1 MVCFFLSFSTGAV
14 FFVRDFAGGG
24 SVDLGRTSSCLL
36 SPDMRAERRRFPESE
51 DSGSAAAIDCFF
63 RRAVDLAGCAS
74 AARAN
79 VAGSS
84 SGIGSGAITAC
95 ALVVLR
101 DDVRRENWK
110 PSSSSSYAAA
120 FAVFFGAAVAF
131 LLVPFTSAFARL
143 VVGAGASSSSKAC
156 LALLRR
162 VVGRFVAIGSDWSGG
177 RAKTVVMSPVAASR
191 EFRGVEVR
199 SKRVHWR
206 DKRASADGA
215 SYAGCAI
222 GERLVRVQ
230 LGMCLGIRGS

>member
-14 FFVRDFAGGG
+14 FFVRDFVGGG
-24 SVDLGRTSSCLL
+24 SVDFGRTSSCLL
-36 SPDMRAERRRFPESE
+36 SPEMRAERRRFPESE

-84 SGIGSGAITAC
+84 SGIGSGASTAC

-131 LLVPFTSAFARL
+131 LLDPFTSAFAL
-143 VVGAGASSSSKAC
+143 FGAGASSSSKAC
-156 LALLRR
+156 FALLRR

-222 GERLVRVQ
+222 GGRLVRVQ
-230 LGMCLGIRGS
+230 LGICLVIRGS